1 MIDLRAYFPVLAVLI
16 AVCILG
22 LIGQCQY
29 KEQQENEAR
38 LTEITPEQKREV
50 MRWTDYEKA
59 QHLDMADKCLT
70 ARVEKNWRE
79 NR

>member
-1 MIDLRAYFPVLAVLI
+1 MIDLRVYFSVLAVLI

-29 KEQQENEAR
+29 KEQQENEER

-50 MRWTDYEKA
+50 MSWTGYEEA
-59 QHLDMADKCLT
+59 QHLELADRMLT
-70 ARVEKNWRE
+70 GRVEKDWRE
-79 NR
+79 TK